1 MALHNFPV
9 QWTADNVADR
19 DPQRLSPCRCPS
31 YFTTLTYIMKRSVSH
46 AGPCTVPVPAAH
58 VLFVYV
64 DAVKGLPDPQHG
76 RELVVCRCRFR
87 RYHCRQLRM
96 LHVCA
101 DPVHSLRSCISF
113 LLLQLSCLL
122 SFWKATK
129 GWRQQP
135 GGRMRCAGHNNN
147 LCPVTSCH
155 ISCMINELI
164 SAHSAHNIP
173 RLFCRKTGAH
183 PLISTMENRLDK
195 DCQRD
200 SREGDRERGV
210 VNWQL
215 DWGTNQHTTIDDCR
229 SCWRCERER
238 ERERETRITRWA
250 Y

>member
-1 MALHNFPV
+1 MRLVKGSVRGLFRWSSISRTQLKEGRQAGRRAAAQGILTALILMALHNFPV

-87 RYHCRQLRM
+87 RQLRM
-96 LHVCA
+96 LDVCA
-101 DPVHSLRSCISF
+101 DPAHSLRSCISF

-135 GGRMRCAGHNNN
+135 GGSRQDA
-147 LCPVTSCH
+147 LCRP
-155 ISCMINELI
+155 
-164 SAHSAHNIP
+164 
-173 RLFCRKTGAH
+173 
-183 PLISTMENRLDK
+183 
-195 DCQRD
+195 Q
-200 SREGDRERGV
+200 
-210 VNWQL
+210 
-215 DWGTNQHTTIDDCR
+215 
-229 SCWRCERER
+229 
-238 ERERETRITRWA
+238 
-250 Y
+250 